1 METVAKQKFNTGLKW
16 IASSTMLVV
25 ISTGGWLSYDSMR
38 NRSLEPL
45 TVQSFTVKK
54 DTVENLINE
63 SGIVELASQQTLK
76 SPVTGGG
83 IVERVLVQV
92 GDRVKSGQILVM
104 LRNPEQQTALAQQQL
119 EIQKQELQLERN
131 REKIIE
137 ASRKLQVARQ
147 EIEGLSVKEIEIQKQ
162 ELQLKR
168 NREKVIEQTKKL
180 NAAQEELQE
189 LETLL
194 EKGFIPDNEFQQQK
208 DRVLIAESQLRD
220 AELAVQLATL
230 EFQSLENQRQSKQR
244 ELSKQVLIAQAQFQD
259 AQSEVS
265 TNTRELKRLT
275 LEKQKFEQKIQNNF
289 VRASFTGKVLDVNIK
304 AGDVVRLG
312 EPLLTLGDTSQELV
326 TLELFPLDAN
336 QVKVNHPVR
345 ISLISPQAKSFTGRV
360 QSISKVATSLNKNSS
375 NATVTAT
382 VELDKPSK
390 VLIPGSRVDA
400 EIVLAARKNVV
411 VLSRDLIQGS
421 KSDAFVW
428 VRDSQGKAQKRP
440 ISLGLEG
447 LIKVEVTNGLEPG
460 EEVIVPSAD
469 SPLKPGI
476 PVNYPN

>member
-1 METVAKQKFNTGLKW
+1 M
-16 IASSTMLVV
+16 
-25 ISTGGWLSYDSMR
+25 
-38 NRSLEPL
+38 
-45 TVQSFTVKK
+45 
-54 DTVENLINE
+54 
-63 SGIVELASQQTLK
+63 
-76 SPVTGGG
+76 
-83 IVERVLVQV
+83 
-92 GDRVKSGQILVM
+92 
-104 LRNPEQQTALAQQQL
+104 
-119 EIQKQELQLERN
+119 
-131 REKIIE
+131 
-137 ASRKLQVARQ
+137 
-147 EIEGLSVKEIEIQKQ
+147 
-162 ELQLKR
+162 
-168 NREKVIEQTKKL
+168 
-180 NAAQEELQE
+180 
-189 LETLL
+189 
-194 EKGFIPDNEFQQQK
+194 
-208 DRVLIAESQLRD
+208 
-220 AELAVQLATL
+220 
-230 EFQSLENQRQSKQR
+230 
-244 ELSKQVLIAQAQFQD
+244 
-259 AQSEVS
+259 
-265 TNTRELKRLT
+265 KRLT

-400 EIVLAARKNVV
+400 EIVLAARTNA
-411 VLSRDLIQGS
+411 VLLNRDLIQGS
-421 KSDAFVW
+421 GANAFVW
-428 VRDSQGKAQKRP
+428 VRDAQGKAQKRP
-440 ISLGLEG
+440 VSLGLEG